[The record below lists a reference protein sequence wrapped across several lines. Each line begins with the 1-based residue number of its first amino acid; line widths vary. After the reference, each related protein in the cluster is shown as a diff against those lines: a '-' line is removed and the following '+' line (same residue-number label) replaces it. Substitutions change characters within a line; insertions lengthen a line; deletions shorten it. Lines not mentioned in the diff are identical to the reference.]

1 MPSYVNVFPFVGG
14 GNYTGASIGA
24 LESSPSHYLVAGNSQ
39 EQVMNSDNIV
49 RNIFVTAT
57 SKSDFSNSGSGDVD
71 FNSYQKV
78 IDYIL
83 KNGAEEGVHVVL
95 QIDKPSQLLFS
106 DYMSGKIFTSMFHH
120 AVMLRSDAGAVNS
133 LGMSDDLKLENL
145 SSDIERLRA
154 IYYNEANDSYTLFS
168 PFDF

>member
-1 MPSYVNVFPFVGG
+1 MRND
-14 GNYTGASIGA
+14 NEIK
-24 LESSPSHYLVAGNSQ
+24 AGNS
-39 EQVMNSDNIV
+39 EKALEDDFGFS
-49 RNIFVTAT
+49 
-57 SKSDFSNSGSGDVD
+57 SDFSNSSSGDAD

-78 IDYIL
+78 IEYIL

-106 DYMSGKIFTSMFHH
+106 DYMTGKIFFSMFHH
-120 AVMLRSDAGAVNS
+120 VVMLRSDAGAINS